1 MNIDEI
7 IAKVSRL
14 RQAGYQPEEID
25 KALSASE
32 IKLLQQEI
40 NRGLGDKASIG
51 VDGKFGPNTLK
62 GLELYLPAIGKGW
75 LDYENLGDA
84 KVNAELAR
92 LAQTKGG
99 MNKSVKEQTLADIN
113 TFAGIGA
120 TGLRAAAAA
129 QQLKQGN
136 RGLANLQAPGAV
148 APQVTNR
155 GLQGLIQ
162 KYSTM
167 FNQGGDPAQA
177 AMQSQMNNQAYNDQ
191 LASLRNTGQAGL
203 VAAGGQKAYLDRL
216 RGSQQI
222 MAARRQE
229 QQNYGQ
235 MLGGAIGQQISEA
248 GNQVSQRMQNLQLRD
263 MPMYNNEFTR
273 YNNQRV
279 AGMQG
284 LDNQLN
290 AAIPAA
296 QNLGGY
302 LIDKPTRKTTLEKYR
317 RAK

>member
-1 MNIDEI
+1 M
-7 IAKVSRL
+7 
-14 RQAGYQPEEID
+14 QAGKTEEIGKFLSPEEV
-25 KALSASE
+25 KF
-32 IKLLQQEI
+32 LQQSI
-40 NRGLGDKASIG
+40 NTEFKGGAGIT
-51 VDGKFGPNTLK
+51 VDGKFGPNTLRA
-62 GLELYLPAIGKGW
+62 LDSYLPAIGKSW
-75 LDYENLGDA
+75 VDYEKVGDKELQAALA
-84 KVNAELAR
+84 KE
-92 LAQTKGG
+92 AQTKGG
-99 MNKSVKEQTLADIN
+99 MAKTVKEQTLQDIN
-113 TFAGIGA
+113 TFAGLGA

-129 QQLKQGN
+129 QELKRGN
-136 RGLANLQAPGAV
+136 RGLANLQAPGVV

-167 FNQGGDPAQA
+167 FNQGGDPAQVA
-177 AMQSQMNNQAYNDQ
+177 LANQMNNQAYNDQ
-191 LASLRNTGQAGL
+191 IANLRNTGQGSL

-216 RGSQQI
+216 RASQQI

-248 GNQVSQRMQNLQLRD
+248 GNQVNQRLQNLATRD
-263 MPMYNNEFTR
+263 MPIYRDRQTKL
-273 YNNQRV
+273 NNQRI

-290 AAIPAA
+290 AFIPAA

-302 LIDKPTRKTTLEKYR
+302 LIEKPTRKTTLEKYR

>member
-7 IAKVSRL
+7 LQTVARL
-14 RQAGYQPEEID
+14 VKAGQVARINDYLAPADVITLQRHINSGIKGKGKIKED
-25 KALSASE
+25 GVFGTNTLNALQLSMDASGKNWLSDE
-32 IKLLQQEI
+32 D
-40 NRGLGDKASIG
+40 LGDS
-51 VDGKFGPNTLK
+51 
-62 GLELYLPAIGKGW
+62 
-75 LDYENLGDA
+75 

-99 MNKSVKEQTLADIN
+99 MAKSVKEQTLQDIN
-113 TFAGIGA
+113 TFAGLGA

-136 RGLANLQAPGAV
+136 RGLANLQAPGPV

-155 GLQGLIQ
+155 NLQGLIQ
-162 KYSTM
+162 KYSTL

-177 AMQSQMNNQAYNDQ
+177 ALQGQMNNQAYNDQ

-216 RGSQQI
+216 RASQQI

-248 GNQVSQRMQNLQLRD
+248 GNQVNQRMQNLQVRD
-263 MPMYNNEFTR
+263 MPLYDRQF
-273 YNNQRV
+273 NQFNAQRN
-279 AGMQG
+279 AGLQG

-290 AAIPAA
+290 AVIPAA

-302 LIDKPTRKTTLEKYR
+302 LIDKPNRKNTLEKYR

>member
-7 IAKVSRL
+7 LQTVARL
-14 RQAGYQPEEID
+14 VKAGQVARINDYLAPADIITLQRHINSGIKGKGKIKEDGMFGTNTLNALQLSMDASGKNWLSDED
-25 KALSASE
+25 LGLSA
-32 IKLLQQEI
+32 
-40 NRGLGDKASIG
+40 
-51 VDGKFGPNTLK
+51 VDAQN
-62 GLELYLPAIGKGW
+62 
-75 LDYENLGDA
+75 A
-84 KVNAELAR
+84 K

-99 MNKSVKEQTLADIN
+99 MAKTVKEQTLADIN
-113 TFAGIGA
+113 TFAGVGA

-216 RGSQQI
+216 RASQQI

-248 GNQVSQRMQNLQLRD
+248 GNQVNQRMQNLQVRD
-263 MPMYNNEFTR
+263 MPLYTQQF
-273 YNNQRV
+273 NQLNAQRN
-279 AGMQG
+279 AGLQG

-290 AAIPAA
+290 AVIPAA

-302 LIDKPTRKTTLEKYR
+302 LIDKPNRKNTLEKYR

>member
-7 IAKVSRL
+7 IAKIYRL
-14 RQAGYQPEEID
+14 RQDGLDSEIGNILSPE
-25 KALSASE
+25 E

-40 NRGLGDKASIG
+40 NTAFKGKVRVNI
-51 VDGKFGPNTLK
+51 DGKFGPETLRALNAYVPAK
-62 GLELYLPAIGKGW
+62 GKQWI
-75 LDYENLGDA
+75 DYENIGDKAVQDALA
-84 KVNAELAR
+84 KE
-92 LAQTKGG
+92 AQTKGG
-99 MNKSVKEQTLADIN
+99 MAKTVKEQTLQDVN
-113 TFAGIGA
+113 TFAGLGA

-129 QQLKQGN
+129 QELKRGN
-136 RGLANLQAPGAV
+136 KGLANLQAPGVV

-162 KYSTM
+162 KFSTM
-167 FNQGGDPAQA
+167 FNQGGDPAQVA
-177 AMQSQMNNQAYNDQ
+177 LANQMNNQAYNDQ
-191 LASLRNTGQAGL
+191 IANLRNTGQGSL

-216 RGSQQI
+216 RASQQI

-235 MLGGAIGQQISEA
+235 MLGGAIGQQIAES
-248 GNQVSQRMQNLQLRD
+248 GNQVNQRLQNLATRD
-263 MPMYNNEFTR
+263 MPLYRDRFTQF
-273 YNNQRV
+273 NNQRI

-290 AAIPAA
+290 AIIPAA

-302 LIDKPTRKTTLEKYR
+302 LIEKPTRKTTLEKYR